1 MPNLADSTAAV
12 VLRRARLPF
21 DLLSVPGCLE
31 GQRCGYLLECDLLL
45 AQGRI
50 LDRRED
56 RSIPESARVIELDGR
71 IVLPRFVEPHVH
83 LDKCHTISRLDGVG
97 GDAGSATCLVDRLD
111 GARPPIVGGLLRPTR
126 SRGGR
131 RVASAASRDDLALL
145 IEENGLGAAG
155 TNVDA
160 DEEAHAVDG
169 TGASS
174 TE

>member
-1 MPNLADSTAAV
+1 MNPGSMRLPQRETKPFDPDSSFHRVALRGAAPV
-12 VLRRARLPF
+12 VPQDRRA
-21 DLLSVPGCLE
+21 
-31 GQRCGYLLECDLLL
+31 
-45 AQGRI
+45 
-50 LDRRED
+50 DRR
-56 RSIPESARVIELDGR
+56 RRRVQGDQT
-71 IVLPRFVEPHVH
+71 VH
-83 LDKCHTISRLDGVG
+83 LTGEADALDGVS
-97 GDAGSATCLVDRLD
+97 GDAGGATCLVDRLD